1 MWIVNCILLI
11 VGTVAAVMG
20 ISFYIRNREAAG
32 KIRLIIF
39 SYGISSAVWCLSYGL
54 VGIAANPDTC
64 EVLRKFGVIGFETF
78 FFTEVILATEMSGVR
93 RSIVAP
99 VRWCVIAVCFIDYY
113 FFAQSGVDIFIREDN
128 WTTWRSNPDFKLNQ
142 MVHTG
147 FIIFGFL
154 VLITFWFIW
163 NHNSKLKRLR
173 RFLFMALVSNC
184 SLLVFMLPDF
194 FMPMLG
200 MRAVSTSGLGGA
212 VCAIVMWYGATQL
225 VSFDIRMGNI
235 KDKIFNFMEAGIIV
249 MDMDHKVA
257 MINRY
262 AGQLAE
268 KKDSEEPEL
277 TDIFEM
283 TEEEQRKIFVDA
295 DADIYSGRF
304 WDKDGSHAYSLRA
317 QAVKDDYGD
326 PFCYMCVFLDVTD
339 EVATA
344 NRLELA
350 SQAKSRFL
358 AQMSH
363 EIRTPINAVLGMNEM
378 ILREAKNPE
387 ILDYAENIDSAGNT
401 LLSLINSILDFS
413 KIEDGKM
420 DIIPVRY
427 DTASLINDLVNSVL
441 QKAESKGLAFNVNID
456 KNLPCAMIGDDVRVT
471 QVIMNLLTNAVKYTE
486 KGFVTLGIKE
496 EERSG
501 DKIRIQ
507 VSVKD
512 TGIGIRKE
520 DIERLFVSFERL
532 DEVRNH
538 NIEGTG
544 LGISIVKS
552 LLSMMGSR
560 LQVESTYGEGSKFSF
575 VIEQGIDDATPIG
588 DYGER
593 AKKNRQEKGRAEVIW
608 APNAEILVVDDNQ
621 MNLKVARNLL
631 KLSGIAP
638 ELVSSGEGTIERMR
652 KKKYDIVFLDHM
664 MPGMDGIETLK
675 HLMEEDLIPDET
687 TVIALTANA
696 VVGSR
701 EKYLEAGFTDYLS
714 KPIEMKE
721 LVRLL
726 KQYLPERA
734 YEDPDAPEVVENIGE
749 EQDGRKAQGEEK
761 KRKTGDTYKE
771 DRKVSSP
778 GSTKEPDRTLDPDME
793 VMEFFPENDSDVMEF
808 LPGAEEQS
816 EGGTISVEAL
826 QQLGLDTEAA
836 LSYCGGD
843 RGFYLEMIRDFL
855 KDCGEKTTALEEYY
869 GTKNWHQYNVQVHA
883 MKSNLKTLGAAAL
896 SEKARM
902 LEVASGEGDE
912 TYLSQHHEELL
923 QECRKLVEDIE
934 KSSSDEE
941 SFC

>member
-20 ISFYIRNREAAG
+20 ISFYIRNREASG

-39 SYGISSAVWCLSYGL
+39 SYGISSALWCLSYGL

-64 EVLRKFGVIGFETF
+64 EILRKFGIIGFETF

-93 RSIVAP
+93 RSIIVP
-99 VRWCVIAVCFIDYY
+99 VRWSVIAVCVIDFI
-113 FFAQSGVDIFIREDN
+113 FFAQSGVDTFIREDN
-128 WTTWRSNPDFKLNQ
+128 WTTWHFNPEYRVNQ
-142 MVHTG
+142 LVHTG
-147 FIIFGFL
+147 FIIYGFL

-184 SLLVFMLPDF
+184 SLFIFMLPDF
-194 FMPMLG
+194 FLPMMG
-200 MRAVSTSGLGGA
+200 ERAVSTSGLGGA
-212 VCAIVMWYGATQL
+212 VCAIVMWYGATRL

-249 MDMDHKVA
+249 MDTDHQIA

-262 AGQLAE
+262 AGQLTE
-268 KKDSEEPEL
+268 KKVKEGLDL
-277 TDIFEM
+277 ADIFEM
-283 TEEEQRKIFVDA
+283 EPGEREKIFADA
-295 DADIYSGRF
+295 DADIYYGRF
-304 WDKDGSHAYSLRA
+304 WDKNGSHAYSVRA
-317 QAVKDDYGD
+317 QAVKDNYGD
-326 PFCYMCVFLDVTD
+326 TFCYMCVFLDVTD

-344 NRLELA
+344 NRLEIA

-420 DIIPVRY
+420 DIIPVQY
-427 DTASLINDLVNSVL
+427 DTASLVNDLVNSVL

-456 KNLPCAMIGDDVRVT
+456 KNLPCAMIGDDVRVS

-486 KGFVTLGIKE
+486 KGFVTLAIKE
-496 EERSG
+496 EERTW
-501 DKIRIQ
+501 DKVRLQ

-512 TGIGIRKE
+512 TGIGIHQE
-520 DIERLFVSFERL
+520 DIDKLFVSFERL

-552 LLSMMGSR
+552 LLTMMGSR
-560 LQVESTYGEGSKFSF
+560 LEVESTYGEGSKFSF
-575 VIEQGIDDATPIG
+575 VIEQGISDATPIG

-675 HLMEEDLIPDET
+675 RLMEEDLIPDET

-726 KQYLPERA
+726 KLYLPERA
-734 YEDPDAPEVVENIGE
+734 YEDPEGSEAVREISETEGAAESQGTKDKEA
-749 EQDGRKAQGEEK
+749 RKETAFG
-761 KRKTGDTYKE
+761 KTA
-771 DRKVSSP
+771 
-778 GSTKEPDRTLDPDME
+778 DPDME
-793 VMEFFPENDSDVMEF
+793 VMEFFPGDDSDVMEF
-808 LPGAEEQS
+808 LPG
-816 EGGTISVEAL
+816 EGSDFFEGSISIDNL
-826 QQLGLDTEAA
+826 KQLGLDTESA

-843 RGFYLEMIRDFL
+843 EGFYVEMIRDFL
-855 KDCGEKTTALEEYY
+855 KDCGEKTAALEEYY
-869 GTKNWHQYNVQVHA
+869 AEKNWHQYNVQVHS
-883 MKSNLKTLGAAAL
+883 MKSNLKTLGATAI
-896 SEKARM
+896 SEKARL
-902 LEVASGEGDE
+902 LEVASGEEDE
-912 TYLSQHHEELL
+912 TYLAEHHEELL
-923 QECRKLVEDIE
+923 KECRKLVEDIE
-934 KSSSDEE
+934 QICS
-941 SFC
+941 